1 MTATTSPIAPSPAPG
16 WYCLRVAAR
25 REQLTARQV
34 RLRTGVAVF
43 APQIRVPRSAPHS
56 SARLCSEALFP
67 GYVFARFRYPH
78 DVRHVASTPGVLQLV
93 AFGGPPK
100 AVDDRVIEHL
110 EREVRLAD
118 EAQTARPFSEGDWV
132 RIVTGCFRGAEGRV
146 LANSGNSRVSVMLH
160 LLGHDIQLSVPA
172 DQLADPTMPSGLRS
186 GDSPADDGR

>member
-1 MTATTSPIAPSPAPG
+1 MTATTSLIAPSPAPG

-43 APQIRVPRSAPHS
+43 APQIRVPRPAPHS
-56 SARLCSEALFP
+56 TARLSSEALFP

-93 AFGGPPK
+93 AFGGAPK

-110 EREVRLAD
+110 DREVRLAGA
-118 EAQTARPFSEGDWV
+118 AQDARSFSEGDWV
-132 RIVTGCFRGAEGRV
+132 RIVAGCFRGAEGRV

-172 DQLADPTMPSGLRS
+172 DQLADTTMPSGLRS
-186 GDSPADDGR
+186 GEGPASGGR